1 MSLQKNLEM
10 LQNHETFAALVQEI
24 VRMREECISELHSAD
39 TDKLSQ
45 ISGKILAYDEI
56 TSLCGKEILQRR
68 FPEAQ

>member
-1 MSLQKNLEM
+1 MSLQNNLEM
-10 LQNHETFAALVQEI
+10 LQSHETFAALVQEI

-39 TDKLSQ
+39 TGKLSQ

-68 FPEAQ
+68 FPEVK

>member
-1 MSLQKNLEM
+1 MNLQKNLEM
-10 LQNHETFAALVQEI
+10 LQNHETFASLVQEI

-39 TDKLSQ
+39 IDKLSQ

-56 TSLCGKEILQRR
+56 TSLCGREILQRR